1 MPTMKTLPARTALA
15 DGGGLPALVRGRQA
29 LSEAR
34 TADEAQRVEAAARAM
49 RELCA
54 TQDADEAQFLAV
66 EASVLAMEAARR
78 VGELLPPPASGGRGK
93 TVSSSKQFPGKVA
106 ASRYRAIAAIPADVF
121 CREIDACRKQR
132 AQASQ
137 NKFLK
142 LAPKKKPAA
151 PKKVAHLAWAEK
163 TLKQTAAA
171 LRERARAEAD
181 AAARSDL
188 VGIGND
194 LAEIAARLAAKR
206 SGATGGPVPWGEA
219 GGTRFFDEED
229 A

>member
-1 MPTMKTLPARTALA
+1 MPTMKTLPARAAPA

-34 TADEAQRVEAAARAM
+34 TADDAQRVEAAARAM

-93 TVSSSKQFPGKVA
+93 TVSSSKQFLGKVA

-142 LAPKKKPAA
+142 LAPKKPAKPR
-151 PKKVAHLAWAEK
+151 KDVAHIVWAEK
-163 TLKQTAAA
+163 HLERMAQA
-171 LRERARAEAD
+171 LRDRAKAEAD
-181 AAARSDL
+181 ASARSDL
-188 VGIGND
+188 AAIGND
-194 LAEIAARLAAKR
+194 LEEIASRLAAKR
-206 SGATGGPVPWGEA
+206 AGLTGGPVPWGEQ
-219 GGTRFFDEED
+219 GGTKFFSED
-229 A
+229 D